1 MDEHAVVSINR
12 LLEADDSWS
21 VWDTSIMKSATCE
34 QRVHTAYCPHYRRAV
49 ELIGRKWSGAILR
62 AMLAGTTQFS
72 DFAGVIPG
80 VSDRL
85 ISVRLKEFETEGIVE
100 RIVIPEK
107 PVRIQYRLTP
117 KGEAL
122 GGVVFAI
129 SDWAEA
135 WLIDPDEPYAL
146 ATKPID

>member
-1 MDEHAVVSINR
+1 MRSAVR
-12 LLEADDSWS
+12 
-21 VWDTSIMKSATCE
+21 E
-34 QRVHTAYCPHYRRAV
+34 QRDHTAYCPLYRQAV

-72 DFAGVIPG
+72 EFAEVIPG

-85 ISVRLKEFETEGIVE
+85 ISVRLKEFEAEGIVE

-117 KGEAL
+117 KGDAL
-122 GGVVFAI
+122 GEVVFAI

-135 WLIDPDEPYAL
+135 WLDADSVPCDKADGL
-146 ATKPID
+146 NL

>member
-1 MDEHAVVSINR
+1 
-12 LLEADDSWS
+12 
-21 VWDTSIMKSATCE
+21 MKSVVHE
-34 QRVHTAYCPHYRRAV
+34 QRVHTAYCPYYRRAI
-49 ELIGRKWSGAILR
+49 ELIGRKWSGSILR

-122 GGVVFAI
+122 GDAVFAI
-129 SDWAEA
+129 GDWAEA
-135 WLIDPDEPYAL
+135 WSNDTDEPYL
-146 ATKPID
+146 PSTKPID